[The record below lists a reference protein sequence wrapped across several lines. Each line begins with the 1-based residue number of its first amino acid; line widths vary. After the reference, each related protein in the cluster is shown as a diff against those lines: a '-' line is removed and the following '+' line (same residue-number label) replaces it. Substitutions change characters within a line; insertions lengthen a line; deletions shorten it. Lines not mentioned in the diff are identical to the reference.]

1 MSEISTWMK
10 SFVAVADAGSF
21 SAAAARLDA
30 SQSTVSKHVAALEL
44 HLRSRLMQRT
54 TRSLTLTDEGA
65 TFYES
70 ARLALA
76 AIDEAEAAVGRVS
89 AARGVIRITAPLSLV
104 EGRLMAMLSA
114 FMAENPGIEIEL
126 KASDHALNLIADS
139 LDLAVR
145 VGQLG
150 DTRLV
155 ARRIGTTRRV
165 AVASPAYLAARGRPQ
180 SPQDLIA
187 HNCIAYSLSS
197 AGQQWTFEN
206 GISVP
211 VSGTLR
217 ADSPNALRAAVLAG
231 IGIAVNAIWLFER
244 ELAQG
249 RLEIVL
255 PNQVPQPLPISIV
268 LPSVRHVAAR
278 TRVLVEYLTTAFAND
293 PLVALD

>member
-21 SAAAARLDA
+21 SAAAMRLDA
-30 SQSTVSKHVAALEL
+30 SQSTVSKHIAALEL
-44 HLRSRLMQRT
+44 HLRTRLMQRT

-126 KASDHALNLIADS
+126 KVSDHALNLIADS
-139 LDLAVR
+139 VDLAVR
-145 VGQLG
+145 VGQLS

-165 AVASPAYLAARGRPQ
+165 AVAAPAYLAARGRPQ
-180 SPQDLIA
+180 VPQDLAA
-187 HNCIAYSLSS
+187 HNCITYSLSS

-206 GISVP
+206 GVSVP
-211 VSGTLR
+211 VSGTMR

-231 IGIAVNAIWLFER
+231 VGIAVNAVWLFER

-255 PNQVPQPLPISIV
+255 PHHVPQPMPISIV

-278 TRVLVEYLTTAFAND
+278 TRVLVEYLTAAFAND